1 MAEPH
6 PDRAGLDS
14 DPDPVSENLAALS
27 ELAAAGVEVDGEI
40 QVAESTWVIYG
51 HTSYDGEIAMQA
63 PAGRERSDGLAFQ
76 AAHHSNV
83 RTSAKSDRGAVSR
96 LVGREALELQLVN
109 QS

>member
-14 DPDPVSENLAALS
+14 DPDPVSEDLAALS
-27 ELAAAGVEVDGEI
+27 ELAGAGVEV
-40 QVAESTWVIYG
+40 
-51 HTSYDGEIAMQA
+51 DGEIAMQA

-83 RTSAKSDRGAVSR
+83 RTSAKSDRGAVFR